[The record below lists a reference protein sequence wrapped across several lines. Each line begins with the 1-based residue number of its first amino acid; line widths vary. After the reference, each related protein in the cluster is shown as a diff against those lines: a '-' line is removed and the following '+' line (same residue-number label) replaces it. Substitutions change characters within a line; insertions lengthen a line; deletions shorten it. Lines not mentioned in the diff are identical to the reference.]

1 MKEDFVQHLKDYH
14 EFMQWDDEEEPD
26 YANMSQEQAKQ
37 TLKEDLEFII
47 GTNGVGELYE
57 TEKMYMKLLDMKEED
72 Y

>member
-37 TLKEDLEFII
+37 MLKEDLEFII